1 MIEYKND
8 KIQEKYYVEVLENGL
23 TVYLYPKKDFY
34 KTYAIF
40 STKYGSQ
47 DIEFTPIDLENSIN
61 TPEGIA
67 HFLEHKLFEN
77 EDGTDASTL
86 FAKTGADVNAFT
98 TANQTAYLFS
108 ATNSINDNIEL
119 LLKIF
124 LV

>member
-47 DIEFTPIDLENSIN
+47 DIEFTPNR
-61 TPEGIA
+61 
-67 HFLEHKLFEN
+67 FRK
-77 EDGTDASTL
+77 
-86 FAKTGADVNAFT
+86 
-98 TANQTAYLFS
+98 
-108 ATNSINDNIEL
+108 
-119 LLKIF
+119 
-124 LV
+124 

>member
-1 MIEYKND
+1 MYDNWK
-8 KIQEKYYVEVLENGL
+8 
-23 TVYLYPKKDFY
+23 
-34 KTYAIF
+34 
-40 STKYGSQ
+40 
-47 DIEFTPIDLENSIN
+47 DLENSIN

-108 ATNSINDNIEL
+108 ATNSSSKSGEPIITSASCSL
-119 LLKIF
+119 LSSP
-124 LV
+124 VSS